1 MWERKQMRISRR
13 NFKGER
19 SHTVPTAHW
28 PLTRVTH
35 KTVSSLAAQQ
45 QKLCWYFS
53 FLSSQ
58 LAGTEM
64 DSSFRMI
71 RWAMG
76 FPDGASGKD
85 ATCQC
90 RRRKRQGFDPQ
101 VGEIPWRRAWQAAPG
116 FWSGE
121 SHGQRSLAPY
131 GPQTMLKPL
140 RMQACIIGRECYR
153 EAKLCTSRWKFSLT
167 FYWDLIWLR
176 IYWDFDWEY
185 KAENFAL
192 YGHEGWFTSVI
203 PLPRK
208 QLQQTYL
215 HLSFLRLLG
224 ENANTLLQGH
234 IISYKPSIAHLSF
247 CSTIV

>member
-1 MWERKQMRISRR
+1 MAR
-13 NFKGER
+13 NFILKIRANVRENKWEEVEGISKER
-19 SHTVPTAHW
+19 GATLFPQHTDPW
-28 PLTRVTH
+28 PGSTH

-76 FPDGASGKD
+76 FLDGASGKV

-90 RRRKRQGFDPQ
+90 RRHKRQGFDPR

-121 SHGQRSLAPY
+121 SHGQRNLALY

-140 RMQACIIGRECYR
+140 RMQACIVGRECYR

-167 FYWDLIWLR
+167 FYWDLI
-176 IYWDFDWEY
+176 
-185 KAENFAL
+185 AENFAL

-208 QLQQTYL
+208 
-215 HLSFLRLLG
+215 
-224 ENANTLLQGH
+224 
-234 IISYKPSIAHLSF
+234 
-247 CSTIV
+247 